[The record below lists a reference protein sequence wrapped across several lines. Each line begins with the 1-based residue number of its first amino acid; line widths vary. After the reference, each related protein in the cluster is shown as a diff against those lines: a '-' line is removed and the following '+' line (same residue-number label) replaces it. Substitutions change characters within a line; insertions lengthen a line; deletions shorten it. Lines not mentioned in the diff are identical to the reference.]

1 LIIDHSQR
9 LTTGRWKQ
17 AVERADERLNQLS
30 HEDKLAIA
38 LHDFAAV
45 SATDFVP
52 FDYCDGPN
60 GVRGHQGATAF
71 PSALSVA
78 ASFDR
83 TLAHRYGVALGQEV
97 PTAGKNAILAPG
109 LDIIREP
116 QRVGLVKTSVRT
128 RCSSA
133 RGSSESTHHCRDN
146 GSWTRGHAVAAR
158 RSGDHPRLVPR

>member
-1 LIIDHSQR
+1 LI
-9 LTTGRWKQ
+9 
-17 AVERADERLNQLS
+17 ADERVNQLS

-52 FDYCDGPN
+52 FDYCDGSN

-83 TLAHRYGVALGQEV
+83 TLAHRYGVALGQEAL
-97 PTAGKNAILAPG
+97 TAGKNAILAPG
-109 LDIIREP
+109 LDIVREP
-116 QRVGLVKTSVRT
+116 QRGRAGENLGADPMLIGERIE
-128 RCSSA
+128 RI
-133 RGSSESTHHCRDN
+133 
-146 GSWTRGHAVAAR
+146 HAPL
-158 RSGDHPRLVPR
+158 S